1 MVRRA
6 QVSRVGRRTYT
17 LAKHAH
23 YMHLRSNLNDSNEG
37 EEDDEG
43 PELTDPTSN
52 CAVTPTIPPVPEI
65 YASFEEGHPLTFLH
79 YMQDMVNSKV
89 SLSEC
94 AYVNA

>member
-6 QVSRVGRRTYT
+6 QVARVGRRTYT

-43 PELTDPTSN
+43 SELTDPTSHG
-52 CAVTPTIPPVPEI
+52 AAMPSTPPVPEI
-65 YASFEEGHPLTFLH
+65 YASFEEGHPLAFIP
-79 YMQDMVNSKV
+79 YMHDMVNSKLCLNV
-89 SLSEC
+89 HT
-94 AYVNA
+94 